1 MIALLIPLAL
11 LSARLVKKPTVSGTI
26 GKIQGKKNAAKPANK
41 PNPKVTQREVGSAG
55 VAVAVT
61 AVPFLTVSTA
71 VSLDTGILLLA
82 MLSSLEPIVVNSISP
97 ISAVAVVSS

>member
-1 MIALLIPLAL
+1 MALLMPFAL

-26 GKIQGKKNAAKPANK
+26 GKIHGRKKAAKPTSK
-41 PNPKVTQREVGSAG
+41 PKPKVTQREVGSA
-55 VAVAVT
+55 VAVV
-61 AVPFLTVSTA
+61 VVVSILTESTVA
-71 VSLDTGILLLA
+71 SFAAGILLLA